1 MITGMKVN
9 SEKNG
14 KLSEQILNKSAFF
27 DYSSAITEKRINQ
40 YGNKEN
46 TVCDNVKWIDIIF

>member
-1 MITGMKVN
+1 MKVN